1 MRKQRNFEVTFG
13 VIVANRGF
21 FPDRLVE
28 EGRKQILDRLDDL
41 GYEYVVLSEEETEY
55 GAVETRED
63 AKKCARLF
71 ERNED
76 QIDGIIVTLPNFGDE
91 KAIGDT
97 IRESGLDVPVLVHA
111 FPDELGQMNIENRR
125 DSFCGKMSA
134 CNNLTQYGIPFTTT
148 DRHVLDVN
156 SESFKEEVDEFA
168 GVCRI
173 VNGVRGARLGSIGA
187 RTAPFN
193 TVRYSE
199 KILERNE
206 VSVETIDLSEVLGQT
221 KALAES
227 SSEVKTSLQEIKEYV
242 QTDQVPRDSLV
253 KIAKLKWVLDR
264 WVDENDLD
272 ATAIQCWSALEEYYG
287 VVPCTAMSM
296 MSEDLFPSACEVDV
310 MGALGMYILEL
321 ASKEPAAL
329 TDFNNNYGEE
339 LDKLVTFHCSNFPAS
354 FFEEPE
360 MNYQD
365 ILANDLGKNS
375 CYGTM
380 VGRIAS
386 GPATFFRL
394 STADTEGQIRSY
406 LAEGEYTDDELD
418 TFGGYGVARIDNLQ
432 ELMQYVTDNGFEH
445 HVAVTKDTVGGS
457 IAEAL
462 SKYLEWNI
470 YFHTDQ

>member
-1 MRKQRNFEVTFG
+1 MKRRQDLDVTFG

-21 FPDRLVE
+21 FPDKLVE
-28 EGRKQILDRLDDL
+28 EGRSRVLDRIEEL
-41 GYEYVVLSEEETEY
+41 GYETVVLSEEETEY

-63 AKKCARLF
+63 AMKCASLF
-71 ERNED
+71 EENKD
-76 QIDGIIVTLPNFGDE
+76 KIDGIIVTLPNFGDE

-97 IRESGLDVPVLVHA
+97 IRNSGLDVPVLVHA
-111 FPDELGQMNIENRR
+111 FPDELGRMDIENRR

-134 CNNLTQYGIPFTTT
+134 CNNLTQYGISFTTT
-148 DRHVLDVN
+148 DNHVVEV
-156 SESFKEEVDEFA
+156 ESKDFEKEIEKFA
-168 GVCRI
+168 GTCR
-173 VNGVRGARLGSIGA
+173 VVEGVKGARLGSVGA

-199 KILERNE
+199 KILEKNE
-206 VSVETIDLSEVLGQT
+206 ISVETIDLSEILGQAR
-221 KALAES
+221 ALDES
-227 SSEVKTSLQEIKEYV
+227 SSEVQTNLKEIKDYV
-242 QTDQVPRDSLV
+242 TTDQVPRESLV
-253 KIAKLKWVLDR
+253 KIAKLKFVLNR

-272 ATAIQCWSALEEYYG
+272 ATAVQCWSALEEYYG

-321 ASKEPAAL
+321 ASKKPAAL

-339 LDKLVTFHCSNFPAS
+339 LDKLVTFHCSNFPKS

-365 ILANDLGKNS
+365 ILADDLGKNN

-394 STADTEGQIRSY
+394 STADNEGKIRSY

-418 TFGGYGVARIDNLQ
+418 TFGGYGVAKIDNLQ
-432 ELMQYVTDNGFEH
+432 ELMQHVTNNGFEH
-445 HVAVTKDTVGGS
+445 HVAVTKEAVGES

-462 SKYLEWNI
+462 DNYLEWDI
-470 YFHTDQ
+470 YFHTG